1 MPIDRITLKILI
13 IYHAGE
19 TYTNTVFEHLSS
31 FARYSQY
38 DISYCHHDQYQTF
51 DVDLASFDAVVIH
64 YSLRLP
70 YNQISL
76 NASLLLAEF
85 RGLKAL
91 FIQDEYD
98 HTKKAWDW
106 IQRLGINLVFTV
118 VPKNQIERV
127 YPADIF
133 PNVRFV
139 NNLTGYVS
147 TELLG
152 EHDIFPLAQ
161 RGVFLGYRARELPLR
176 YGQLGFEKV
185 EIGKLVKTF
194 CASRGIVEDI
204 AWTETSRI
212 YGNEWNVFI
221 RSCRAMLGSESGS
234 NVFDWDGTLDKQ
246 VEQYR
251 KLNPTATDYEVY
263 SSVVL
268 PHELPGVMN
277 QISPRVFECAAA
289 HTALVLFEGS
299 YSDVV
304 KPWVHYIP
312 VKKDGS
318 NLKEVFEILADDKF
332 LLELT
337 SSAWEDLIGSGKYS
351 YSSFVRMVD
360 QEIEQG
366 VKRAHLIGLTLSAQN
381 VPLFVTKSPT
391 LTASPLRAFP
401 PRPPGR
407 LYFLLAKVWYVI
419 PEQIKI
425 LLRPAVRVA
434 RWGARFMIR
443 RT

>member
-1 MPIDRITLKILI
+1 MPIDRFTLKILI

-31 FARYSQY
+31 FASYSRH
-38 DISYCHHDQYQTF
+38 DIFYCHHDQYHTF
-51 DVDLASFDAVVIH
+51 DVDLTSFDAVIIH

-76 NASLLLAEF
+76 SASLLLADF

-98 HTKKAWDW
+98 HTRKAWDW
-106 IQRLGINLVFTV
+106 IQRLGVNLVFTV
-118 VPKNQIERV
+118 VPKSQIERV
-127 YPADIF
+127 YPADFF

-152 EHDIFPLAQ
+152 ELDNLPIAQ
-161 RGVFLGYRARELPLR
+161 RRVVVGYRARELPLR

-194 CASRGIVEDI
+194 CTSRGIIEDI
-204 AWTETSRI
+204 AWTETTRI
-212 YGNEWNVFI
+212 YGAQWNVFI

-263 SSVVL
+263 SAVVL

-277 QISPRVFECAAA
+277 QISPRIFECAAA

-299 YSDVV
+299 YSEIV
-304 KPWVHYIP
+304 KPWQHYIP

-318 NLKEVFEILADDKF
+318 NLQEVFAKLADDKF

-337 SSAWEDLIGSGKYS
+337 SRAWEDLIRSGKYS
-351 YSSFVRMVD
+351 YSTFVRMVD

-366 VKRAHLIGLTLSAQN
+366 VERTQLSGYRARIGSPT
-381 VPLFVTKSPT
+381 LFVTKPSI
-391 LTASPLRAFP
+391 LTAAPLRALP
-401 PRPPGR
+401 LSRLDYLLGR
-407 LYFLLAKVWYVI
+407 IWKAI
-419 PEQIKI
+419 PEKFRAI
-425 LLRPAVRVA
+425 LRPGVRA
-434 RWGARFMIR
+434 FR
-443 RT
+443 RYLRAIIPLT